1 VLPVTHRE
9 HSLVFFFKKNSQTSC
24 LPVALL
30 VRLTSILNGVINMNQ
45 STQTEINAVEQ
56 TETPPR
62 EVTPTLIHTLLH
74 AINTHIDKQVEE
86 KVSAVLQAHGTV
98 KYIDES
104 FREAIKDIAEESIS
118 EHNDTEEHLN
128 NDSVLEL
135 MDDRITEQVRR
146 EVRDTDI
153 SNQVHD
159 AITDYDF
166 DDKFDAYDVDD
177 KIENY
182 LDSNDYPDADRVQEM
197 IEEVL
202 EEKLAS
208 TLIKLLEKLNGV

>member
-1 VLPVTHRE
+1 MIYIDH
-9 HSLVFFFKKNSQTSC
+9 
-24 LPVALL
+24 
-30 VRLTSILNGVINMNQ
+30 IN
-45 STQTEINAVEQ
+45 Q
-56 TETPPR
+56 TETTVPDLDTPQTEAPR
-62 EVTPTLIHTLLH
+62 EATPPTPTLIHTLLH

-86 KVSAVLQAHGTV
+86 KVSAVLQAHGTM

-104 FREAIKDIAEESIS
+104 FKEVIQDIAEEAIN

-146 EVRDTDI
+146 EVRDIDI
-153 SNQVHD
+153 SNQVYA
-159 AITDYDF
+159 AINDYDF
-166 DDKFDAYDVDD
+166 DDKFDAYDIDD

-182 LDSNDYPDADRVQEM
+182 LDNNDFPDADRVQE
-197 IEEVL
+197 IVEEVL

>member
-1 VLPVTHRE
+1 
-9 HSLVFFFKKNSQTSC
+9 
-24 LPVALL
+24 
-30 VRLTSILNGVINMNQ
+30 MNQ
-45 STQTEINAVEQ
+45 TTQTEITAVEQ
-56 TETPPR
+56 TETHEQQPKP
-62 EVTPTLIHTLLH
+62 TPTLIHTLLH
-74 AINTHIDKQVEE
+74 AINTHIDQQVEE
-86 KVSAVLQAHGTV
+86 KVSAVLQAHGTM

-104 FREAIKDIAEESIS
+104 FRETIKDIAEEAIS

-146 EVRDTDI
+146 EIRDTDI

-166 DDKFDAYDVDD
+166 DDKFDAYDIDD

-182 LDSNDYPDADRVQEM
+182 LDNNDYPDADRVQE
-197 IEEVL
+197 IVEEIL

>member
-1 VLPVTHRE
+1 MTYIDHT
-9 HSLVFFFKKNSQTSC
+9 N
-24 LPVALL
+24 
-30 VRLTSILNGVINMNQ
+30 
-45 STQTEINAVEQ
+45 Q
-56 TETPPR
+56 TETTVPDLDTPR
-62 EVTPTLIHTLLH
+62 EVSQPKPPTQTLIHTLLH
-74 AINTHIDKQVEE
+74 AINTHIDQQVEE
-86 KVSAVLQAHGTV
+86 KVSAVLLAHSNMR
-98 KYIDES
+98 YIDES
-104 FREAIKDIAEESIS
+104 FRETIKDIAEEAIS

-146 EVRDTDI
+146 EIRDTDI

-166 DDKFDAYDVDD
+166 DDKFDAYDIDD

-182 LDSNDYPDADRVQEM
+182 LDSNDFPDADRVQE
-197 IEEVL
+197 IVEEIL
-202 EEKLAS
+202 EEKLAK

>member
-1 VLPVTHRE
+1 MTYIDHT
-9 HSLVFFFKKNSQTSC
+9 N
-24 LPVALL
+24 
-30 VRLTSILNGVINMNQ
+30 
-45 STQTEINAVEQ
+45 Q
-56 TETPPR
+56 TETTVPDLDTPR
-62 EVTPTLIHTLLH
+62 EVSQPKPPTQTLIHTLLH
-74 AINTHIDKQVEE
+74 AINTHIDQQVEE
-86 KVSAVLQAHGTV
+86 KVSAVLQAHGNM

-104 FREAIKDIAEESIS
+104 FREEIKDIAEEAIS

-146 EVRDTDI
+146 EIRDTDI

-166 DDKFDAYDVDD
+166 DDKFDAYDIDD
-177 KIENY
+177 KVEMY
-182 LDSNDYPDADRVQEM
+182 LDNNDYPNADRVQEM
-197 IEEVL
+197 IEEIL

-208 TLIKLLEKLNGV
+208 TLIKLLEKLNGI

>member
-1 VLPVTHRE
+1 
-9 HSLVFFFKKNSQTSC
+9 
-24 LPVALL
+24 
-30 VRLTSILNGVINMNQ
+30 MNQ
-45 STQTEINAVEQ
+45 ST
-56 TETPPR
+56 ET
-62 EVTPTLIHTLLH
+62 VTTKTHEPQQTLIHTLLH
-74 AINTHIDKQVEE
+74 AINTHIDQQVEE

-104 FREAIKDIAEESIS
+104 FRETIKDIAEEAIS

-146 EVRDTDI
+146 EIRDTDI

-166 DDKFDAYDVDD
+166 DDKFDAYDIDD
-177 KIENY
+177 KVEMY
-182 LDSNDYPDADRVQEM
+182 LDNNDYPDADRVQEM
-197 IEEVL
+197 IIETMEETLDKKLKEALNKVIDEYVEKAIHKEM
-202 EEKLAS
+202 EEWNVRVVWDRNRG
-208 TLIKLLEKLNGV
+208 I

>member
-1 VLPVTHRE
+1 MTYIDHT
-9 HSLVFFFKKNSQTSC
+9 N
-24 LPVALL
+24 
-30 VRLTSILNGVINMNQ
+30 
-45 STQTEINAVEQ
+45 Q
-56 TETPPR
+56 TETTIPDLDTTETPR
-62 EVTPTLIHTLLH
+62 EVSQTKQPTSTLIHTLLH
-74 AINTHIDKQVEE
+74 AINTHIDQQVEE

-104 FREAIKDIAEESIS
+104 FRESIHDIATFVVNAHIDDDDHVNEDRVKEI
-118 EHNDTEEHLN
+118 
-128 NDSVLEL
+128 
-135 MDDRITEQVRR
+135 MDDIITEQVRR

-166 DDKFDAYDVDD
+166 DDKFDAYDIDD

-182 LDSNDYPDADRVQEM
+182 LDSNDFPDADRVQE
-197 IEEVL
+197 IVEEIL

>member
-1 VLPVTHRE
+1 
-9 HSLVFFFKKNSQTSC
+9 
-24 LPVALL
+24 LL
-30 VRLTSILNGVINMNQ
+30 VRFTSLLNGVINMNQ

-74 AINTHIDKQVEE
+74 AINTHIDQQVEE

-104 FREAIKDIAEESIS
+104 FREAIKDIADEAIDY
-118 EHNDTEEHLN
+118 HNDSEEHIN
-128 NDSVLEL
+128 EDRVKEII
-135 MDDRITEQVRR
+135 DDVITEQVRR
-146 EVRDTDI
+146 EIRDIDI
-153 SNQVHD
+153 SDQVHD

-166 DDKFDAYDVDD
+166 DDKFDAYDIDD
-177 KIENY
+177 KVEMY
-182 LDSNDYPDADRVQEM
+182 LDNNDYPNADRVQE
-197 IEEVL
+197 IVEEIL

>member
-1 VLPVTHRE
+1 MTYIDH
-9 HSLVFFFKKNSQTSC
+9 
-24 LPVALL
+24 
-30 VRLTSILNGVINMNQ
+30 IN
-45 STQTEINAVEQ
+45 Q
-56 TETPPR
+56 TETTVADLDTTETQR
-62 EVTPTLIHTLLH
+62 EAAPKQPTSTLIHTLLH
-74 AINTHIDKQVEE
+74 AINTHIDQQVEE

-182 LDSNDYPDADRVQEM
+182 LDSNDFPDADRVQE
-197 IEEVL
+197 IVEEIL

>member
-1 VLPVTHRE
+1 
-9 HSLVFFFKKNSQTSC
+9 
-24 LPVALL
+24 
-30 VRLTSILNGVINMNQ
+30 MNQ

-56 TETPPR
+56 TETPR
-62 EVTPTLIHTLLH
+62 EVAPPTQTLIHTLLH
-74 AINTHIDKQVEE
+74 AINTHIDQQVEE

-104 FREAIKDIAEESIS
+104 FREAIHDIATFVV
-118 EHNDTEEHLN
+118 NDHASDDDHVNEDRVKEI
-128 NDSVLEL
+128 
-135 MDDRITEQVRR
+135 MDDIITEQVRR
-146 EVRDTDI
+146 EVRDTDL

-159 AITDYDF
+159 IITDYDF
-166 DDKFDAYDVDD
+166 DDKFDAYDIDD

-182 LDSNDYPDADRVQEM
+182 LDSNDFPDADRVQE
-197 IEEVL
+197 IVEEIL